1 MILAALDVC
10 DPLPSYIDHVVIM
23 KRVRESVLDAG
34 DNEASPSKKKSKQTE
49 DGKSLST
56 LVSLLKE
63 KDSLI
68 AGYLY

>member
-1 MILAALDVC
+1 
-10 DPLPSYIDHVVIM
+10 M